1 LSFQFKERVIYLYC
15 GIVIDSCLVWLF
27 LRLQRRDKVKG
38 WGEYRTDCNL
48 DKTTFGKGKLG
59 VNLNAIEKLE
69 TYKLN
74 SIFI

>member
-1 LSFQFKERVIYLYC
+1 MGLLLIHGWFSI
-15 GIVIDSCLVWLF
+15 S
-27 LRLQRRDKVKG
+27 RLQRRDKVKG

-48 DKTTFGKGKLG
+48 DKATFGKGKLG